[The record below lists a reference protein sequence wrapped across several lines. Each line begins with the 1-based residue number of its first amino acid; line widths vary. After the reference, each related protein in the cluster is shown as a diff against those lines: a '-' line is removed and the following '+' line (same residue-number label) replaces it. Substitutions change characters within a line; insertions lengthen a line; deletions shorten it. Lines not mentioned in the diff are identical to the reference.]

1 MHWIGHLAVS
11 LAPDSGGG
19 SAPSSSQSPTGPQSW
34 TEDDLV
40 PRHLF
45 LATSQRG
52 SWFVSE
58 PGKRGRDSE
67 SKTEGTVVCDLIQT

>member
-1 MHWIGHLAVS
+1 MHWVDYLAVS
-11 LAPDSGGG
+11 LGQDSGGG
-19 SAPSSSQSPTGPQSW
+19 SAQSYSQSLPGTQGW

-58 PGKRGRDSE
+58 PRKTGRESE